1 MKPIE
6 DFKNKIIEG
15 DCMEIMK
22 EMPDNSIDTIITD
35 PPYGLEFMGKEW
47 DRLGNVGE
55 GRSKRPKP
63 AISGQEFKDRIGRV
77 SYNATQNVRCR
88 KCGHWKFSGTPCKC
102 EEPDFPNIKAIQA
115 KEMEKWHYI
124 WAKEAL
130 RVAKPGTILMAF
142 GGTRTYHRL
151 ACAIEDAGWEI
162 FDCIFWIYASGFPKS
177 LNIGQAIDKDACKK
191 QLTEKLGRKP
201 TKEEFKKEW
210 EGFRRVVGK
219 GKSDKTA
226 IWQECGG
233 MGNFNLTKPTT
244 PEAKQWEGYGTALKP
259 AVEPIVVA
267 RKPIEGTYAENA
279 LKWGVSGLNIEE
291 ARIPYTDGTT
301 PQQIMKKYTGSNV
314 GKNNPTNAFG
324 VKDIKCTSP
333 DSTLKGRFP
342 ANIILDEE
350 AAQELDRQ
358 SGNKCGQL
366 APTTGNEPS
375 TLKRGNVYG
384 DYSGYGKESQPKDK
398 LGGASRFFKVI
409 DDYPRFMYCPKASRA
424 ERNMGCEG
432 LEEKKYQMTHPQQV
446 GTLEDRY
453 NVTNHNNHPTVKP
466 LKLMEYLCILTK
478 TPPQEYY
485 YLKKGVSDDII
496 KEVEKYL

>member
-35 PPYGLEFMGKEW
+35 PPYGLEFMGKDWDKFKENKNFQEW
-47 DRLGNVGE
+47 NYL
-55 GRSKRPKP
+55 
-63 AISGQEFKDRIGRV
+63 
-77 SYNATQNVRCR
+77 
-88 KCGHWKFSGTPCKC
+88 
-102 EEPDFPNIKAIQA
+102 
-115 KEMEKWHYI
+115 

-142 GGTRTYHRL
+142 GGTRTWHRL

-279 LKWGVSGLNIEE
+279 LKWGVAGLNIDESRIEFENTPNPATNPKYRLE
-291 ARIPYTDGTT
+291 AGY
-301 PQQIMKKYTGSNV
+301 KL
-314 GKNNPTNAFG
+314 PTRG
-324 VKDIKCTSP
+324 QESKTEIKFRSSLNETNI
-333 DSTLKGRFP
+333 KGRFP
-342 ANIILDEE
+342 ANLLLDEE
-350 AAQELDRQ
+350 AAKMLDEQ

-366 APTTGNEPS
+366 APTKGNEPS

-398 LGGASRFFKVI
+398 LGGASRFFYVA
-409 DDYPRFMYCPKASRA
+409 KASRA

-432 LEEKKYQMTHPQQV
+432 AYILKENTPEK
-446 GTLEDRY
+446 
-453 NVTNHNNHPTVKP
+453 
-466 LKLMEYLCILTK
+466 I
-478 TPPQEYY
+478 
-485 YLKKGVSDDII
+485 KKEI
-496 KEVEKYL
+496 EKYLTTIKTDDILKE

>member
-1 MKPIE
+1 MLIKWNFKMKPIE
-6 DFKNKIIEG
+6 EFKNKIICG
-15 DCMEIMK
+15 DCLEVMK
-22 EMPDNSIDTIITD
+22 DIPDNSIDTIITD

-279 LKWGVSGLNIEE
+279 LRWGVAGLNIDGGRIGIEKVVAHHAPKGTFAGGEE
-291 ARIPYTDGTT
+291 RKSDTNY
-301 PQQIMKKYTGSNV
+301 Y
-314 GKNNPTNAFG
+314 NNQ
-324 VKDIKCTSP
+324 
-333 DSTLKGRFP
+333 GRFP
-342 ANIILDEE
+342 ANLILDED
-350 AAQELDRQ
+350 AAQELDKQ
-358 SGNKCGQL
+358 SGIRKAG
-366 APTTGNEPS
+366 
-375 TLKRGNVYG
+375 G
-384 DYSGYGKESQPKDK
+384 DVKGAKPKIMGSEIGSCFFNSYQDT
-398 LGGASRFFKVI
+398 GGASRFFYVA
-409 DDYPRFMYCPKASRA
+409 KASSA
-424 ERNMGCEG
+424 ERNIGCEG
-432 LEEKKYQMTHPQQV
+432 AYILKENTPEK
-446 GTLEDRY
+446 
-453 NVTNHNNHPTVKP
+453 
-466 LKLMEYLCILTK
+466 I
-478 TPPQEYY
+478 
-485 YLKKGVSDDII
+485 KKEI
-496 KEVEKYL
+496 EKYLTTIKTDDILKE